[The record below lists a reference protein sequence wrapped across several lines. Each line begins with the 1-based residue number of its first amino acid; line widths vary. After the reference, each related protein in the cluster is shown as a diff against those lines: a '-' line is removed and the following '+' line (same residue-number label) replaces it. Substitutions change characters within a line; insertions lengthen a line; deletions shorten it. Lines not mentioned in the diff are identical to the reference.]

1 MKRSISLLLIFALLA
16 ALVAC
21 NTGDIVELDSDSLS
35 GGATE
40 SAETTGAETSDISET
55 ESETAAKTTESAS
68 ETTETESK
76 TAESATENTET
87 EPETTISASE
97 TTETGSAT
105 TETETESEPETE
117 TTTESETETK
127 AEDVMEKVDFIV
139 SVPEG
144 KEPVVL
150 HLTDPQIIDPSQ
162 QRYDGRLS
170 SSLAAYWATDR
181 KNEHCYDYLS
191 EIITATK
198 PDLIIITGDILY
210 GEFDDNGQNLLE
222 FISFMESF
230 NIPWAPVFGNHDNE
244 SYKGIDWQ
252 CEQLE
257 AAKNCLFLQRTLTG
271 NGNYT
276 VGIEQGGKLT
286 RVFFMLDS
294 NGCTAAEGVNSH
306 TKTTAG
312 FGRDQI
318 SWYTDLATEITRLS
332 PDTRLSMAFHIQLA
346 AFRNAFSKYSVG
358 GSYTNTFIDRVE
370 GRDETDFGY
379 IGAGI
384 KGEWDSDY
392 SVWNSIKALGFDS
405 IFVGHEHSNSASIM
419 CEGVRLQ
426 YGMKCSTYDRN
437 NYFNDNGDVD
447 LNQYSSTKTPWIGG
461 SVFSLDA
468 MGEIKNPYIYYCTE
482 LPLPAPK
489 EPEPESKA
497 TPHDFAFVKN
507 EGADKSTYSYI
518 CSCEECGG
526 KTLYSKT
533 FVNSVHFFDITAS
546 YTTTAGGTTS
556 SLEKFCE
563 DGVTFVRAAKTGEVM
578 TTTITTGDL
587 AVTVGTRI
595 YMKYRVAMGCKANN
609 EFRVDI
615 YYNGTRLSGNTI
627 SAGDM
632 AMREGWV
639 VGQIDVT
646 SLLNKKFGS
655 IPASAKME
663 IVITHTDSV
672 DIAYIVSDNGHNNIR
687 AAMIGDGADQDP
699 YYYNQDQ
706 YFGYYATGK
715 KRGPNGENLG
725 N

>member
-1 MKRSISLLLIFALLA
+1 MKRFISLLLIFALLST
-16 ALVAC
+16 LVAC
-21 NTGDIVELDSDSLS
+21 DVGKSNEQQSDPLS

-40 SAETTGAETSDISET
+40 NGDSTGTETLI
-55 ESETAAKTTESAS
+55 ESETITDTVTEILT
-68 ETTETESK
+68 ETVTETE
-76 TAESATENTET
+76 TQAQGDTEACTK
-87 EPETTISASE
+87 
-97 TTETGSAT
+97 
-105 TETETESEPETE
+105 TETETET
-117 TTTESETETK
+117 ETETK
-127 AEDVMEKVDFIV
+127 TEDVMEKVDFIV

-144 KEPVVL
+144 RDPVIL
-150 HLTDPQIIDPSQ
+150 HLTDPQIIDPTQ
-162 QRYDGRLS
+162 QRFDGRLT
-170 SSLAAYWATDR
+170 SSLASYWAADK

-191 EIITATK
+191 EIIGATK

-222 FISFMESF
+222 FVSFMESF

-257 AAKNCLFLQRTLTG
+257 AAENCLFLQRDLTG

-276 VGIEQGGKLT
+276 VGIEQGGRLT

-312 FGRDQI
+312 FGEDQI
-318 SWYTDLATEITRLS
+318 SWYTSLATEIASLS
-332 PDTRLSMAFHIQLA
+332 PVTRLSMAFHIQLEV
-346 AFRNAFSKYSVG
+346 FRNAFLKYSVG
-358 GSYTNTFIDRVE
+358 GSYTNTFIDRVD
-370 GRDETDFGY
+370 GRDEADFGY

-384 KGEWDSDY
+384 KNAWDSDY
-392 SVWNSIKALGFDS
+392 TVWNSIKALGFDS
-405 IFVGHEHSNSASIM
+405 VFVGHEHSNSASITYD
-419 CEGVRLQ
+419 GVRLQ

-437 NYFNDNGDVD
+437 NYFNDNGDID

-461 SVFSLDA
+461 SVFSIDA
-468 MGEIKNPYIYYCTE
+468 KGEITSPYIYYCTS
-482 LPLPAPK
+482 LPYPAPK
-489 EPEPESKA
+489 EPEPENKA
-497 TPHDFAFVKN
+497 TAHDFVFVKDA
-507 EGADKSTYSYI
+507 GAEKSTYSYV
-518 CSCEECGG
+518 CSCEGCGG
-526 KTLYSKT
+526 KILYSKT

-546 YTTTAGGTTS
+546 STTTAGGATS
-556 SLEKFCE
+556 SLEKYCE

-595 YMKYRVAMGCKANN
+595 YMKYRVAMGGKANN

-646 SLLNKKFGS
+646 ALLNKKFGS

-663 IVITHTDSV
+663 IVITHVDSL
-672 DIAYIVSDNGHNNIR
+672 DIAYIVSDNGHSNIR

-706 YFGYYATGK
+706 YFGYFATGK

>member
-1 MKRSISLLLIFALLA
+1 
-16 ALVAC
+16 
-21 NTGDIVELDSDSLS
+21 
-35 GGATE
+35 
-40 SAETTGAETSDISET
+40 
-55 ESETAAKTTESAS
+55 
-68 ETTETESK
+68 
-76 TAESATENTET
+76 
-87 EPETTISASE
+87 
-97 TTETGSAT
+97 
-105 TETETESEPETE
+105 
-117 TTTESETETK
+117 
-127 AEDVMEKVDFIV
+127 
-139 SVPEG
+139 
-144 KEPVVL
+144 
-150 HLTDPQIIDPSQ
+150 
-162 QRYDGRLS
+162 
-170 SSLAAYWATDR
+170 
-181 KNEHCYDYLS
+181 
-191 EIITATK
+191 
-198 PDLIIITGDILY
+198 
-210 GEFDDNGQNLLE
+210 
-222 FISFMESF
+222 
-230 NIPWAPVFGNHDNE
+230 
-244 SYKGIDWQ
+244 
-252 CEQLE
+252 
-257 AAKNCLFLQRTLTG
+257 
-271 NGNYT
+271 
-276 VGIEQGGKLT
+276 
-286 RVFFMLDS
+286 MLDS
-294 NGCTAAEGVNSH
+294 NGCSAAEGVNSH

-318 SWYTDLATEITRLS
+318 SWYTSLATEITRLS

-346 AFRNAFSKYSVG
+346 VFRNAFSKYSVG

-392 SVWNSIKALGFDS
+392 SVWNGIKALGFDS

-419 CEGVRLQ
+419 YEGVRLQ

-468 MGEIKNPYIYYCTE
+468 MGEIKNPHIYYCTT
-482 LPLPAPK
+482 LPLPTPK

-497 TPHDFAFVKN
+497 TAHDFVFVKDGDS
-507 EGADKSTYSYI
+507 EKSTYSYV
-518 CSCEECGG
+518 CSCEECGD

-533 FVNSVHFFDITAS
+533 LVNSVHFFDITAS
-546 YTTTAGGTTS
+546 STTAGGVTS
-556 SLEKFCE
+556 SPERLCE
-563 DGVTFVRAAKTGEVM
+563 DGVTFIRAAKTGEVM

-587 AVTVGTRI
+587 EAVVGTRI
-595 YMKYRVAMGCKANN
+595 YMKYRVAMGGKANN

-715 KRGPNGENLG
+715 KRGPCGENLG